1 MSIQAYQK
9 TANRTADPRDV
20 EFRLFAEV
28 TRDLME
34 ATKAEKHEISKVVK
48 SLDKNRQVWNA
59 MAMDC
64 AQPGNALPDD
74 LRAGIISLSLFVN
87 RHTSEASR
95 NRSEIETLIDINRNI
110 MQGLATAKGQG
121 TPDDGAS
128 DGSTAA
134 A

>member
-34 ATKAEKHEISKVVK
+34 AQKADKFAFGTVMAA
-48 SLDKNRQVWNA
+48 LDKNRRVWNA

-64 AQPGNALPDD
+64 AQPGNSLPDD
-74 LRAGIISLSLFVN
+74 LRAGIISLSLFVG

-95 NRSEIETLIDINRNI
+95 NRAEIETLVDINRNI
-110 MQGLATAKGQG
+110 MQGLAAAKGQAQ
-121 TPDDGAS
+121 PAAN
-128 DGSTAA
+128 GSTAA

>member
-34 ATKAEKHEISKVVK
+34 AQKADKFAFGQVVAA
-48 SLDKNRQVWNA
+48 LDKNRRVWNA

-64 AQPGNALPDD
+64 AQEGNGLPEE
-74 LRAGIISLSLFVN
+74 LRAGIISLSLFVG

-95 NRSEIETLIDINRNI
+95 NRDEIETLIDINRNI
-110 MQGLATAKGQG
+110 MQGLAAAKGLPQSAA
-121 TPDDGAS
+121 DS
-128 DGSTAA
+128 SIAA

>member
-1 MSIQAYQK
+1 MSIQAYQQ

-28 TRDLME
+28 TRDLLE
-34 ATKAEKHEISKVVK
+34 AQKAEKHEISKVVAA
-48 SLDKNRQVWNA
+48 LDKNRQVWSA

-64 AQPGNALPDD
+64 AQPGNELPEE
-74 LRAGIISLSLFVN
+74 LRAGIISLSMFVS

-95 NRSEIETLIDINRNI
+95 NREEIETLIEINRNI
-110 MQGLATAKGQG
+110 MQGLAAAKGQG
-121 TPDDGAS
+121 QPA

>member
-28 TRDLME
+28 TRDLLE
-34 ATKAEKHEISKVVK
+34 AQKAEKHEISKVVAA
-48 SLDKNRQVWNA
+48 LDKNRQVWGA

-64 AQPGNALPDD
+64 AQPGNALPEE
-74 LRAGIISLSLFVN
+74 LRAGIISLSMFVS

-95 NRSEIETLIDINRNI
+95 NRDEIETLIEINRNI
-110 MQGLATAKGQG
+110 MQGLTAAKGQG
-121 TPDDGAS
+121 QPS
-128 DGSTAA
+128 NNSTAA